1 MRFKKTITL
10 SLVAAAAVQADMIY
24 HCKEPNTIALTFD
37 DGPNDRTTPQLLD
50 ILKANNIHA
59 TFFINGD
66 NYIGNLEENEVGQ
79 EILRREHEE
88 GHQIASHTWKHLIPD
103 TKEGIKESMDR
114 LDNLIESVA
123 GYRPKYFRAPLGN
136 ISKETIEYFE
146 SLGYKVIQWDTD
158 TNDWDYHDFPG
169 LDDEAGKKKRVEMVK
184 KFLTDEFAQERENYL
199 VLMHDVNTHTAEQIV
214 PWITENAPFDKY
226 KFVTVAEC
234 LGDKDEGK
242 NDTYNVNGNK
252 SSSEQGS
259 KNENKNNDTNNQT
272 NDNGNN
278 TQTNQDDGNSSNLN
292 NNDQDTN
299 KIIGEEN
306 VSNLQ
311 NNSKNGAGRN
321 ALNIYIA
328 SVLLL
333 STIFMLQ

>member
-1 MRFKKTITL
+1 MRFTNTITL
-10 SLVAAAAVQADMIY
+10 SLVAAAAVQANMIY

-88 GHQIASHTWKHLIPD
+88 GHQIAFHTWKHLIPD

-123 GYRPKYFRAPLGN
+123 GYRPKYFRAPLGD

-146 SLGYKVIQWDTD
+146 S
-158 TNDWDYHDFPG
+158 

-199 VLMHDVNTHTAEQIV
+199 VLMHDINTHTAEQIV
-214 PWITENAPFDKY
+214 PWITDNAPFDKY

-292 NNDQDTN
+292 NDDQDTN

>member
-1 MRFKKTITL
+1 MRFTNTITL
-10 SLVAAAAVQADMIY
+10 SLVAAAAVQANMIY

-88 GHQIASHTWKHLIPD
+88 GHQIAFHTWKHLIPD

-123 GYRPKYFRAPLGN
+123 GYRPKYFRAPLGD

-146 SLGYKVIQWDTD
+146 S
-158 TNDWDYHDFPG
+158 

-199 VLMHDVNTHTAEQIV
+199 VLMHDINTHTAEQIV

-278 TQTNQDDGNSSNLN
+278 TQTNQEDGNSSNLN
-292 NNDQDTN
+292 NDDQDTN

-306 VSNLQ
+306 ISNLQ

>member
-1 MRFKKTITL
+1 MRFTNTITL
-10 SLVAAAAVQADMIY
+10 SLVAAAAVQANMIY

-88 GHQIASHTWKHLIPD
+88 GHQIAFHTWKHLIPD

-123 GYRPKYFRAPLGN
+123 GYRPKYFRAPLGD

-146 SLGYKVIQWDTD
+146 S
-158 TNDWDYHDFPG
+158 

-199 VLMHDVNTHTAEQIV
+199 VLMHDINTHTAEQIV
-214 PWITENAPFDKY
+214 PWITDNAPFDKY

-234 LGDKDEGK
+234 LGDKDKGK

-292 NNDQDTN
+292 NDDQDTN